1 MYFWRHGISL
11 RRWHRLQNKSP
22 MIVFQDKNMRTF
34 FKNTV
39 CALLV
44 ATSSASALAQDN
56 APRALSPRTLTP
68 PEVSEKVPNVTP
80 LEVKSFSGGIDVQQL
95 GSVSNE
101 ALGVLSGSNAFPSD
115 MWKGVNRGLVENLI
129 ASLPAQPSSPYLRIL
144 QRRLLLTAAQPP
156 KGKSGE
162 KSLLALRVAKLAE
175 MGQTDDV
182 IALIKAAPQEE
193 RDNDLA
199 ILETE
204 ALLTSQKTTQA
215 CGNAASNI
223 QSSQDPFW
231 IKTLAF
237 CRMMAKQGDQAMLSL
252 SLLKEMGDTDPVY
265 YSLMDALQLG
275 QRGKVDSLPAPKALD
290 IALINASKAKLNEDI
305 RNTNDPLLLSYL
317 TKAGD
322 IQAVQK
328 AVEYNLVSVD
338 FLAQAFKATK
348 FDATDL
354 DNAIASAEKLEP
366 FKAQALLYQV
376 SSKENQL
383 PAIRAEAISV
393 ALNLATKNDK
403 LFSIAR
409 LYGPMIADMGRSIDM
424 LWFAPQAL
432 RALLASGD
440 WDTAKAWYL
449 LLRNAAFTD
458 QEAARDWTA
467 VRPIAAFA
475 GFDVSTEATSQSLNN
490 WWAAQDETPQSFT
503 MATRLFSISD
513 GLGLEIPDKLWTT
526 LIAGPK
532 LNAGVTP
539 QSGIWIK
546 MNKAAVAG
554 RVGETVL
561 MALHGLGRQK
571 TNQLNATFLRDSLFA
586 LRMVGLERDARA
598 LAVETALQAGL

>member
-1 MYFWRHGISL
+1 
-11 RRWHRLQNKSP
+11 
-22 MIVFQDKNMRTF
+22 MRTF

-44 ATSSASALAQDN
+44 AASSASALAQDT

-68 PEVSEKVPNVTP
+68 PEDSEKVPNVTP
-80 LEVKSFSGGIDVQQL
+80 LAVKSFSGGIDVQQL

-115 MWKGVNRGLVENLI
+115 MWKGVNRGLVESLI
-129 ASLPAQPSSPYLRIL
+129 ASLPAQPSAPYLRIL

-156 KGKSGE
+156 KGKGGE

-175 MGQTDDV
+175 MGQTGDV
-182 IALIKAAPQEE
+182 IALIEAAPQEE

-204 ALLTSQKTTQA
+204 ALLANQKTTQA
-215 CGNAASNI
+215 CGNAASQI

-231 IKTLAF
+231 IKTMAF

-252 SLLKEMGDTDPVY
+252 SLLKEMGDNDPVY

-338 FLAQAFKATK
+338 FLAQAFMATK
-348 FDATDL
+348 FDAKDL

-376 SSKENQL
+376 SRKENQL

-393 ALNLATKNDK
+393 ALDMATKNDK

-409 LYGPMIADMGRSIDM
+409 LYGPMITDMGRSIDM
-424 LWFAPQAL
+424 LWFAPQAI
-432 RALLASGD
+432 RALLAAGN
-440 WDTAKAWYL
+440 WDTAKSWYL

-458 QEAARDWTA
+458 QQAARDWTA

-475 GFDVSTEATSQSLNN
+475 GFDVSTETTSQSLNN
-490 WWAAQDETPQSFT
+490 WWAAQDETPQSFA
-503 MATRLFSISD
+503 MASRLFSISD

-532 LNAGVTP
+532 LKAGLIP

-561 MALHGLGRQK
+561 MALQGLGRQK
-571 TNQLNATFLRDSLFA
+571 TSELNATFLRDSLFA

-598 LAVETALQAGL
+598 LAVETALQAGF

>member
-1 MYFWRHGISL
+1 
-11 RRWHRLQNKSP
+11 
-22 MIVFQDKNMRTF
+22 MRTF